1 MSLPCKFLISLN
13 AKKKK
18 NILCSIWGEKN
29 GVVIWQKETVA
40 LHWPDNVGFWWR
52 GEIWGPHTPQYKKYI
67 LFRSFSTLALPL

>member
-1 MSLPCKFLISLN
+1 MSLPYKFLISLN

-40 LHWPDNVGFWWR
+40 LHWPDNVGFW
-52 GEIWGPHTPQYKKYI
+52 
-67 LFRSFSTLALPL
+67 